1 MVSLVLVVAGTL
13 LFWVSPSCV
22 RSCMWHELLPSSISL
37 LLPLRAER
45 ELSANGR
52 ALYTIAGVQTLSNLG
67 TITDQLPGEPRRAR
81 RMGADVETA
90 QEERF
95 DTIPAPKRLLL
106 CSHGRVLWFDI
117 ESKETEVLLMAL

>member
-1 MVSLVLVVAGTL
+1 
-13 LFWVSPSCV
+13 
-22 RSCMWHELLPSSISL
+22 MWHELLPSSISL